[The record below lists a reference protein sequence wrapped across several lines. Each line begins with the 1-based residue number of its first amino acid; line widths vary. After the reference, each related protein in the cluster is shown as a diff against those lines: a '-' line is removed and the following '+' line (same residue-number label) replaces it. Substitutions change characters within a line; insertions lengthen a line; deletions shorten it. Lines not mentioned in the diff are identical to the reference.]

1 MSEMPPWSTL
11 VPDTRAFLDEL
22 AQNNSRD
29 WFNSRKP
36 EYEARLKAPAL
47 ALLDAMSA
55 ELEQQTGTLVTSKLW
70 RPHRDVRFSKDKTPY
85 HLHLHL
91 GWSSDSGAF
100 QTLAWFFGIAPG
112 YVCAGGG
119 AMGFDKPTL
128 DNWRKAVDGSAGKAL
143 QTEIDALLARK
154 FRIDDPELK
163 RVPAPFDKEHPRG
176 ELLRRKGLVLW
187 SDWDGAELQPWLSEV
202 FSALSPLMTQLAG
215 MIRR

>member
-1 MSEMPPWSTL
+1 
-11 VPDTRAFLDEL
+11 
-22 AQNNSRD
+22 
-29 WFNSRKP
+29 
-36 EYEARLKAPAL
+36 
-47 ALLDAMSA
+47 
-55 ELEQQTGTLVTSKLW
+55 
-70 RPHRDVRFSKDKTPY
+70 
-85 HLHLHL
+85 
-91 GWSSDSGAF
+91 
-100 QTLAWFFGIAPG
+100 
-112 YVCAGGG
+112 
-119 AMGFDKPTL
+119 MGFDKPTL

-143 QTEIDALLARK
+143 QTEIDALLARE